1 MKQYVILADRS
12 NFAVQNMMNDHAAV
26 GWEFEQLSTDTIMT
40 TVVMSRIK
48 PADPAHATR
57 PSTEDIP
64 TV

>member
-1 MKQYVILADRS
+1 
-12 NFAVQNMMNDHAAV
+12 MMNDHAAV